1 MDGMSRNAD
10 QNTKM
15 WYNIYIERK
24 RVRDNSRKIMKKRTS
39 PIAIVAAII
48 AVIVIILVFVG
59 MNRHKD
65 DANHQNNESVTSS
78 AESDGSDM
86 ASAETASGIDNS
98 DISTSLP
105 GNIVK
110 EVLESDDTKD
120 SERAK
125 ANVVAEATNIPDGSD
140 TSFMEFSYENPESS
154 DVFRYDKRY
163 VHMLDKSYFDLQK
176 ERQEKYNLTLASSSD
191 GNPYMVFGGNCY
203 VYDGTDENGN
213 AKKYIISGAD
223 VVEYDGTLNPFNT
236 HPILRKE
243 NTCERIYLFDDETK
257 KNEFLERRAQGK
269 EFLQNGSTD
278 NEWKVI
284 LNGEYLPDAYPIID
298 DNGNLNLSLVQLATA
313 YNPLFTRI
321 DKNYVYVATDWGL
334 YSVPSTESDQAT
346 KGSCDF
352 SKDEDGND
360 VYYVTDMGFGGVSG
374 SYGVAAKAP
383 KTREYYWVTPD
394 DLNTILGWTVSI
406 KGRVISVC
414 SNPLDDSDL
423 TGVIQKVS
431 KTYYDLNGNIITDQ
445 E

>member
-1 MDGMSRNAD
+1 M
-10 QNTKM
+10 
-15 WYNIYIERK
+15 RK
-24 RVRDNSRKIMKKRTS
+24 RIN

-65 DANHQNNESVTSS
+65 DANHHQNSESVASS
-78 AESDGSDM
+78 AESKNDGSDM
-86 ASAETASGIDNS
+86 ASAETANSIDGS
-98 DISTSLP
+98 DASTSLP
-105 GNIVK
+105 GNVTK
-110 EVLESDDTKD
+110 EDLKSDNIKN
-120 SERAK
+120 SERAD
-125 ANVVAEATNIPDGSD
+125 ANTVSGATNIPDGSD
-140 TSFMEFSYENPESS
+140 TSFVEFSYENPESS

-163 VHMLDKSYFDLQK
+163 VPLLDKSYFDLQK
-176 ERQEKYNLTLASSSD
+176 ERQEKYNLTLALSND
-191 GNPYMVFGGNCY
+191 GNPYMALGGNCY
-203 VYDGTDENGN
+203 VYDGTDGNGN

-243 NTCERIYLFDDETK
+243 NTCERIYLFNDETK

-269 EFLQNGSTD
+269 ELLQNGSTD
-278 NEWKVI
+278 NEWKVV

-298 DNGNLNLSLVQLATA
+298 DDENLNLSLVQLATA

-321 DKNYVYVATDWGL
+321 DKNYIYVATDWGL
-334 YSVPSTESDQAT
+334 YSIPCTDSDQST
-346 KGSCDF
+346 KGTCEF
-352 SKDEDGND
+352 FKDENGNE
-360 VYYVTDMGFGGVSG
+360 VYYLTDAGFGGVSG

-394 DLNTILGWTVSI
+394 DLNTLLGWTVSI

-414 SNPLDDSDL
+414 SDPHDDSDL
-423 TGVIQKVS
+423 TCVIQTIS
-431 KTYYDLNGNIITDQ
+431 ETYYDLNGNIITDQ

>member
-1 MDGMSRNAD
+1 
-10 QNTKM
+10 
-15 WYNIYIERK
+15 
-24 RVRDNSRKIMKKRTS
+24 MKKRTS

-78 AESDGSDM
+78 AESESDGSDM

-105 GNIVK
+105 GNIGK

-140 TSFMEFSYENPESS
+140 ASFVEFSYENPESS

-284 LNGEYLPDAYPIID
+284 LNGEYQGLYVMVETIT
-298 DNGNLNLSLVQLATA
+298 NGEGNRLGTTGNCLQSLV
-313 YNPLFTRI
+313 Y
-321 DKNYVYVATDWGL
+321 KN
-334 YSVPSTESDQAT
+334 
-346 KGSCDF
+346 
-352 SKDEDGND
+352 
-360 VYYVTDMGFGGVSG
+360 
-374 SYGVAAKAP
+374 
-383 KTREYYWVTPD
+383 R
-394 DLNTILGWTVSI
+394 
-406 KGRVISVC
+406 
-414 SNPLDDSDL
+414 
-423 TGVIQKVS
+423 
-431 KTYYDLNGNIITDQ
+431 
-445 E
+445 

>member
-1 MDGMSRNAD
+1 MSPLRRPQKAKTTV
-10 QNTKM
+10 QTWQVLKLQ
-15 WYNIYIERK
+15 
-24 RVRDNSRKIMKKRTS
+24 
-39 PIAIVAAII
+39 VALI
-48 AVIVIILVFVG
+48 
-59 MNRHKD
+59 
-65 DANHQNNESVTSS
+65 
-78 AESDGSDM
+78 
-86 ASAETASGIDNS
+86 
-98 DISTSLP
+98 TSLP

-110 EVLESDDTKD
+110 EVLKSDDTKD

-125 ANVVAEATNIPDGSD
+125 ANVVAEATNIPNGSD
-140 TSFMEFSYENPESS
+140 ASFVEFSYENPESS

-313 YNPLFTRI
+313 YNPLFTRT

-334 YSVPSTESDQAT
+334 YSVPSTESDQAA

-431 KTYYDLNGNIITDQ
+431 KTYYDLNGNVITDQ

>member
-1 MDGMSRNAD
+1 MR
-10 QNTKM
+10 
-15 WYNIYIERK
+15 
-24 RVRDNSRKIMKKRTS
+24 KRTS

-48 AVIVIILVFVG
+48 AVFVIILVFVG

-65 DANHQNNESVTSS
+65 DGNHQNSEAVTSS
-78 AESDGSDM
+78 AESESSGSDM
-86 ASAETASGIDNS
+86 ASAETASDTDNS
-98 DISTSLP
+98 EISTSLP
-105 GNIVK
+105 GNIGK

-140 TSFMEFSYENPESS
+140 ASFVEFSYENPESS

>member
-1 MDGMSRNAD
+1 
-10 QNTKM
+10 
-15 WYNIYIERK
+15 
-24 RVRDNSRKIMKKRTS
+24 MKKRTN

-78 AESDGSDM
+78 AESESDGSDM
-86 ASAETASGIDNS
+86 ASAETASSIDNS

-105 GNIVK
+105 GNIGK

-140 TSFMEFSYENPESS
+140 ASFVEFSYENPESS

-334 YSVPSTESDQAT
+334 YSVPSTESE
-346 KGSCDF
+346 
-352 SKDEDGND
+352 DEDGND

>member
-24 RVRDNSRKIMKKRTS
+24 WVRDNSRKIMKKRTS

>member
-1 MDGMSRNAD
+1 M
-10 QNTKM
+10 
-15 WYNIYIERK
+15 RK
-24 RVRDNSRKIMKKRTS
+24 RTN

-65 DANHQNNESVTSS
+65 DANHHQNSESIASS
-78 AESDGSDM
+78 AESKNDGSDM
-86 ASAETASGIDNS
+86 ASAETANSIDGS
-98 DISTSLP
+98 DVSTSLP
-105 GNIVK
+105 GNVTK
-110 EVLESDDTKD
+110 EDLKSDNIKN
-120 SERAK
+120 SERAD
-125 ANVVAEATNIPDGSD
+125 ANTVSGATNIPDGSD
-140 TSFMEFSYENPESS
+140 TSFVEFSYENPESS

-163 VHMLDKSYFDLQK
+163 VPLLDKSYFDLQK
-176 ERQEKYNLTLASSSD
+176 ERQEKYNLTLALSND
-191 GNPYMVFGGNCY
+191 GNPYMALGGNCY
-203 VYDGTDENGN
+203 VYDGTDGNGN

-243 NTCERIYLFDDETK
+243 NTCERIYLFNDETK

-269 EFLQNGSTD
+269 ELLQNGSTD
-278 NEWKVI
+278 NEWKVV

-298 DNGNLNLSLVQLATA
+298 DDENLNLSLVQLATA

-321 DKNYVYVATDWGL
+321 DKNYIYVATDWGL
-334 YSVPSTESDQAT
+334 YSIPCTDSDQST
-346 KGSCDF
+346 KGTCEF
-352 SKDEDGND
+352 FKDENGNE
-360 VYYVTDMGFGGVSG
+360 VYYLTDAGFGGVSG

-394 DLNTILGWTVSI
+394 DLNTLLGWTVSI

-414 SNPLDDSDL
+414 SDPHDDSDL
-423 TGVIQKVS
+423 TCVIQTIS
-431 KTYYDLNGNIITDQ
+431 ETYYDLNGNIITDQ

>member
-1 MDGMSRNAD
+1 
-10 QNTKM
+10 
-15 WYNIYIERK
+15 
-24 RVRDNSRKIMKKRTS
+24 MKKRTN

-78 AESDGSDM
+78 AESESDGSDM

-140 TSFMEFSYENPESS
+140 TSFVEFSYENPESS

-213 AKKYIISGAD
+213 AK
-223 VVEYDGTLNPFNT
+223 NT
-236 HPILRKE
+236 SFP
-243 NTCERIYLFDDETK
+243 
-257 KNEFLERRAQGK
+257 
-269 EFLQNGSTD
+269 
-278 NEWKVI
+278 
-284 LNGEYLPDAYPIID
+284 
-298 DNGNLNLSLVQLATA
+298 
-313 YNPLFTRI
+313 
-321 DKNYVYVATDWGL
+321 
-334 YSVPSTESDQAT
+334 VP
-346 KGSCDF
+346 
-352 SKDEDGND
+352 
-360 VYYVTDMGFGGVSG
+360 M
-374 SYGVAAKAP
+374 
-383 KTREYYWVTPD
+383 W
-394 DLNTILGWTVSI
+394 
-406 KGRVISVC
+406 
-414 SNPLDDSDL
+414 SNMM
-423 TGVIQKVS
+423 
-431 KTYYDLNGNIITDQ
+431 
-445 E
+445 EH

>member
-1 MDGMSRNAD
+1 M
-10 QNTKM
+10 
-15 WYNIYIERK
+15 RK
-24 RVRDNSRKIMKKRTS
+24 RIN

-65 DANHQNNESVTSS
+65 DANHHQNNESVASS
-78 AESDGSDM
+78 AESKNDDSDM
-86 ASAETASGIDNS
+86 ASAETANGIDGS
-98 DISTSLP
+98 DVSTSLP
-105 GNIVK
+105 GNATK
-110 EVLESDDTKD
+110 EDLKSDNIKN
-120 SERAK
+120 SERAD
-125 ANVVAEATNIPDGSD
+125 ANTVSGATNIPDGSD
-140 TSFMEFSYENPESS
+140 TSFVEFSYENPESS

-163 VHMLDKSYFDLQK
+163 VPLLDKSYFDLQK
-176 ERQEKYNLTLASSSD
+176 ERQEKYNLTLALSND
-191 GNPYMVFGGNCY
+191 GNPYMALGGNCY
-203 VYDGTDENGN
+203 VYDGTDENGD

-243 NTCERIYLFDDETK
+243 NTCERIYLFNDETK

-269 EFLQNGSTD
+269 ELLQNGSAD
-278 NEWKVI
+278 NEWKIV

-321 DKNYVYVATDWGL
+321 DKNYIYVATDWGL
-334 YSVPSTESDQAT
+334 YSIPCTDSDQST
-346 KGSCDF
+346 KGACDF
-352 SKDEDGND
+352 SKDENGNE
-360 VYYVTDMGFGGVSG
+360 VYYVTDAGFGGVSG

-394 DLNTILGWTVSI
+394 DLNTLLGWTVSI

-414 SNPLDDSDL
+414 SDPHDDSDL
-423 TGVIQKVS
+423 TCVIQTIS
-431 KTYYDLNGNIITDQ
+431 ETYYDLNGNIITDQ